1 MSYSVNG
8 VHLSGFIS
16 SMDELDERAEG
27 KERISFNIAVKKP
40 YKAREGEED
49 AYFPRL
55 QAWGPR
61 AVSIAK
67 YVGVGCK
74 VTVDGHLVTG
84 KYEKDG
90 KMTYVTY
97 VKVDDINYDT
107 FKDPKPG
114 EPQKEEPA
122 AQEEK
127 SQMTEAELE
136 KAAERL
142 TDDDLP
148 F

>member
-1 MSYSVNG
+1 MGYSVNG
-8 VHLSGFIS
+8 VHLSGYIS
-16 SMDELDERAEG
+16 SMDELDDKTAG

-40 YKAREGEED
+40 YKVKEGDPD

-55 QAWGPR
+55 QAWGAR

-74 VTVDGHLVTG
+74 VSVDGHLVTG
-84 KYEKDG
+84 QYEKDG

-107 FKDPKPG
+107 FKDPKPDAA
-114 EPQKEEPA
+114 EQKAPA
-122 AQEEK
+122 AQGEK
-127 SQMTEAELE
+127 SSMTEEELQE
-136 KAAERL
+136 AAESL